1 MNVNYY
7 EKYQKF
13 ILTTDHTAY
22 CLGIDP
28 EGNVQH
34 LYWGAKLP
42 YVEDY
47 PGCHEIGQ
55 TVGIGKNREN
65 PRGLSL
71 SSFYYPYEA
80 TKAVINEEYTGWGG
94 LNFVEPCLKVDFPDG
109 VRDLVLKYQTHEIK
123 SDCELIVTLR
133 DVYYPLLVHLGYRV
147 FPEVG
152 ILVRWAEIENQC
164 EASLRLESVQ
174 SAVWH
179 LPDNR
184 GYRLSSLAG
193 RWADEF
199 NLNRTMVQQGKK
211 VMESR
216 RGITSHHETPWFA
229 FDPEGDSTEHD
240 GPVWFGALAWS
251 GNWKMVVERTS
262 NRQTRVTAGIN
273 DFDFAWELRP
283 GETFKTP
290 ECIGGYTQD
299 GFGGASRSLHHYAL
313 HYIYPETYRAKPWP
327 VFYNTWETY
336 WFDLDEQKLMA
347 LAEKAALLG
356 VEVFHVDDGWFSTR
370 RDEYSGLG
378 DWFVSKKKFPNGL
391 KPLVETVKSLGME
404 FSLWIE
410 PENVNAN
417 SEVYRAHPDWVYRF
431 PTREPSVQRESLILN
446 LGRQDVRAY
455 IWQCLSQ
462 LIQEYG
468 IRHFKWDLNR
478 HMSEPG
484 WDGLP
489 VDRQKEI
496 WVRHVQ
502 GIYEIKE
509 RIKKEFPQVSLECC
523 SGGGGR
529 VDYGMLKY
537 CELALVSDNHDPL
550 TRLLIQEGYSYI
562 FPAKTMGSWVTD
574 VPSPLTNRSLP
585 LKFMFHMAMTG
596 AMGIQSNILE
606 WSEQETEYAKEMIR
620 LYKEIRPI
628 IQQGHLY
635 RLCSLR
641 SDHIGAVQYVDQ
653 QSDHAVLFAFMWTNC
668 ACPAPVKNIFRWG
681 APRFVYKLFLQGLT
695 PDKRYSVNGSP
706 ALRSGA
712 SLMNAGLEV
721 ELEGDGDSTF
731 VRLEAVPTLKD
742 WKVKSL

>member
-1 MNVNYY
+1 M
-7 EKYQKF
+7 QRRRA
-13 ILTTDHTAY
+13 ILGKRLGVDVDPLGHLDHSE
-22 CLGIDP
+22 L
-28 EGNVQH
+28 H
-34 LYWGAKLP
+34 
-42 YVEDY
+42 
-47 PGCHEIGQ
+47 
-55 TVGIGKNREN
+55 
-65 PRGLSL
+65 
-71 SSFYYPYEA
+71 
-80 TKAVINEEYTGWGG
+80 
-94 LNFVEPCLKVDFPDG
+94 VEPDRLEHGEQRLHRLGGVRVDLDAPKQ
-109 VRDLVLKYQTHEIK
+109 RDLVVDRHARGARLLEQGHR
-123 SDCELIVTLR
+123 LIGVVRPDLE
-133 DVYYPLLVHLGYRV
+133 VRV
-147 FPEVG
+147 V
-152 ILVRWAEIENQC
+152 
-164 EASLRLESVQ
+164 
-174 SAVWH
+174 AV
-179 LPDNR
+179 D
-184 GYRLSSLAG
+184 AG
-193 RWADEF
+193 HDE
-199 NLNRTMVQQGKK
+199 
-211 VMESR
+211 
-216 RGITSHHETPWFA
+216 
-229 FDPEGDSTEHD
+229 
-240 GPVWFGALAWS
+240 
-251 GNWKMVVERTS
+251 
-262 NRQTRVTAGIN
+262 
-273 DFDFAWELRP
+273 
-283 GETFKTP
+283 
-290 ECIGGYTQD
+290 
-299 GFGGASRSLHHYAL
+299 
-313 HYIYPETYRAKPWP
+313 
-327 VFYNTWETY
+327 
-336 WFDLDEQKLMA
+336 
-347 LAEKAALLG
+347 
-356 VEVFHVDDGWFSTR
+356 
-370 RDEYSGLG
+370 
-378 DWFVSKKKFPNGL
+378 
-391 KPLVETVKSLGME
+391 
-404 FSLWIE
+404 
-410 PENVNAN
+410 
-417 SEVYRAHPDWVYRF
+417 
-431 PTREPSVQRESLILN
+431 
-446 LGRQDVRAY
+446 LGRRHDVLGKDGAD
-455 IWQCLSQ
+455 Q
-462 LIQEYG
+462 
-468 IRHFKWDLNR
+468 
-478 HMSEPG
+478 
-484 WDGLP
+484 GLP